1 MNVPRATFNL
11 RPVLMKEYRLMMRVM
26 IAAFL
31 VVVFVCQVDARPWRR
46 SGTSQTSRSSTVYSG
61 GPQAVASAKAQR
73 AASHRIK
80 GHLGG
85 GFGGGNAEGVG
96 FSTRSAQDALNNCC
110 FTGQR
115 RVAGSSVV
123 RGSDGWYAVKIYY

>member
-1 MNVPRATFNL
+1 
-11 RPVLMKEYRLMMRVM
+11 MMRVM

-31 VVVFVCQVDARPWRR
+31 VIVFVCQADARPWRR
-46 SGTSQTSRSSTVYSG
+46 SGTSQTSGSSTVLSG

-73 AASHRIK
+73 SASQRIR
-80 GHLGG
+80 GHIGG